1 MSAPADPVPD
11 VWPPRLPHLLGQDGV
26 RNLHG
31 QDPVP
36 PGHMDLRGSAQVKKN
51 THPPLHCI
59 YSTGL
64 FSSIDYPRNGRRKKT
79 DFWCF

>member
-36 PGHMDLRGSAQVKKN
+36 PGHMDLRGSAQVKIIH
-51 THPPLHCI
+51 TLHYIIFILQDCSPL
-59 YSTGL
+59 
-64 FSSIDYPRNGRRKKT
+64 
-79 DFWCF
+79 